1 MQPALSTSRE
11 LSLKSHQL
19 NSKMAS
25 SSIAVSGS
33 PHLVPIHQSKSMVT
47 LKPPVLTC
55 LPLAQTPATV
65 SCRDLAAAAENSS
78 VLMVKINYVRNV

>member
-1 MQPALSTSRE
+1 
-11 LSLKSHQL
+11 
-19 NSKMAS
+19 MAS

-55 LPLAQTPATV
+55 LPLAQTPV
-65 SCRDLAAAAENSS
+65 SCRDLAGAAENSS
-78 VLMVKINYVRNV
+78 GLMVKSKIC